1 MSFWEDDDKNVEE
14 EKGIVNK
21 SNPFANQRDKKY
33 KYNDSESSEDNKR
46 VLKTPKEKL
55 TETIKICTNKI
66 KENIYQK
73 NFVTADEALND
84 LVKQQDKIKQIF
96 GDNPPMVLIKSLFLI
111 EETTNM
117 NKEERVKLSS
127 KNSTSF
133 IGMKK
138 TFIKFVKNYEE
149 NLKVYKDKR
158 AADGESEDDM

>member
-1 MSFWEDDDKNVEE
+1 M
-14 EKGIVNK
+14 NK
-21 SNPFANQRDKKY
+21 KV
-33 KYNDSESSEDNKR
+33 SE
-46 VLKTPKEKL
+46 V
-55 TETIKICTNKI
+55 KI

-149 NLKVYKDKR
+149 NLPEIQRKR
-158 AADGESEDDM
+158 